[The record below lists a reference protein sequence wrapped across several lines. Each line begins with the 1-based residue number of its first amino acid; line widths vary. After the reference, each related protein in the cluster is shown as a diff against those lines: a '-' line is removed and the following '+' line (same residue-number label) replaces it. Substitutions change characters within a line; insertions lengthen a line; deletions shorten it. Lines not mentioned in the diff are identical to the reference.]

1 MALVGFGAGLFQVP
15 NLALMMAA
23 FPPAQQG
30 AAGGL
35 AFLGRTLGSAVGVQV
50 TALLFDA
57 RLPRD
62 GFLAAFHAAFLAAGL
77 VCVLAAGLALLPSR
91 PSAAHGGAPVSGP
104 GSPYRWA
111 ILAVC
116 VAGFMQTHVH
126 RVGFAPLIPTFIAD
140 MGLTYAAAGTIMAAY
155 FWSYAVMQI
164 PVGVLTDHLGARR
177 VMLGCMGVLAVG
189 AVAFSLSQT
198 YAQSLLARCLLGTG
212 AAATW
217 LPGLRLIQEWFEP
230 RERGLATGLFSAG
243 GGVGGTAALLLLPVM
258 AGHLG
263 WRVGYAM
270 LAVPVLATM
279 VAVWFLVRAEP
290 RARHAG
296 AVAGV
301 PTQFLAGMRE
311 VLATPALWPF
321 NLYVLFSYGGYFAL
335 LTWLPTF
342 LVKSEGLT
350 QAGAGFV
357 TALITGGTIVSW
369 PLAGYLSDRF
379 GRRKPIFLMSQATS
393 VLVCLAFAYLVPGTG
408 LAGAAAVAA
417 LTGLLLGGLIT
428 PFVMVT
434 ELVPP
439 RLMGTA
445 SGVVNAFCFVGG
457 LLVPVAL
464 GYALD
469 VTGSFPAAFTACAV
483 FELVALGIAVF
494 ARETG
499 RRAAV

>member
-1 MALVGFGAGLFQVP
+1 
-15 NLALMMAA
+15 
-23 FPPAQQG
+23 
-30 AAGGL
+30 
-35 AFLGRTLGSAVGVQV
+35 
-50 TALLFDA
+50 
-57 RLPRD
+57 
-62 GFLAAFHAAFLAAGL
+62 
-77 VCVLAAGLALLPSR
+77 
-91 PSAAHGGAPVSGP
+91 
-104 GSPYRWA
+104 
-111 ILAVC
+111 
-116 VAGFMQTHVH
+116 
-126 RVGFAPLIPTFIAD
+126 
-140 MGLTYAAAGTIMAAY
+140 
-155 FWSYAVMQI
+155 
-164 PVGVLTDHLGARR
+164 
-177 VMLGCMGVLAVG
+177 
-189 AVAFSLSQT
+189 
-198 YAQSLLARCLLGTG
+198 
-212 AAATW
+212 
-217 LPGLRLIQEWFEP
+217 
-230 RERGLATGLFSAG
+230 
-243 GGVGGTAALLLLPVM
+243 
-258 AGHLG
+258 
-263 WRVGYAM
+263 
-270 LAVPVLATM
+270 
-279 VAVWFLVRAEP
+279 
-290 RARHAG
+290 
-296 AVAGV
+296 
-301 PTQFLAGMRE
+301 MRE
-311 VLATPALWPF
+311 VLATSVLWPF

-369 PLAGYLSDRF
+369 PLAGHLSDRF
-379 GRRKPIFLMSQATS
+379 GRRKPIFLVSQATS